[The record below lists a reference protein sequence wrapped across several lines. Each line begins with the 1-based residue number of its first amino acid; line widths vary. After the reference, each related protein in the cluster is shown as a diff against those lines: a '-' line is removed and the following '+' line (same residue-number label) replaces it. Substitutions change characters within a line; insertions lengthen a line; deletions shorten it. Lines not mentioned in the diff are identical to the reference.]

1 MLADEA
7 TSGWM
12 TGAQLIVDTHPSQ
25 VDNKSL
31 ARACKVVDHI
41 RYGRYFNDTLYF
53 ILYTCCYYNMFM
65 LLLLRTTDHNCDRI
79 IIIYYIIIKLLLN

>member
-1 MLADEA
+1 MRADTLYQLEMLADEA

-53 ILYTCCYYNMFM
+53 ILYTLY
-65 LLLLRTTDHNCDRI
+65 LLLLQHVYVIVATH
-79 IIIYYIIIKLLLN
+79 YGS